1 VLSTDQIEAQRECLT
16 VCGGNSADLRRVKKE
31 TLASRGRDTAR
42 EVTDSLINLQ
52 SRRRTTM
59 KRSLIAVILATLAT
73 AAFAE
78 PTLQGD
84 ENRVQNAPEATTY
97 IADTRAMGEVVH
109 SLHP

>member
-1 VLSTDQIEAQRECLT
+1 
-16 VCGGNSADLRRVKKE
+16 
-31 TLASRGRDTAR
+31 
-42 EVTDSLINLQ
+42 
-52 SRRRTTM
+52 M

-84 ENRVQNAPEATTY
+84 ENRLMNAPEATSY
-97 IADTRAMGEVVH
+97 IATQPVANEVIH

>member
-1 VLSTDQIEAQRECLT
+1 
-16 VCGGNSADLRRVKKE
+16 
-31 TLASRGRDTAR
+31 
-42 EVTDSLINLQ
+42 
-52 SRRRTTM
+52 M

-84 ENRVQNAPEATTY
+84 ENRVLNAPEATAN
-97 IADTRAMGEVVH
+97 IAVQPVADQVIY

>member
-1 VLSTDQIEAQRECLT
+1 
-16 VCGGNSADLRRVKKE
+16 
-31 TLASRGRDTAR
+31 
-42 EVTDSLINLQ
+42 
-52 SRRRTTM
+52 M